1 MNKLFFKSV
10 LTFLCVLFF
19 IQTSVFAKTTY
30 SPYKIL
36 SDSNGVYVL
45 EMIQDMP
52 KKLKGKE
59 VFLQPYVVDE
69 LKTNED
75 VYKETGAK
83 LVVNA
88 GFFDPKNKKTVSY
101 VVINGEIVLNPN
113 DNESLMNNITLHP
126 YLDNILNRSEF
137 RILEDEEGKIVYDIA
152 PHNQEIAEGLKL
164 KHSIQGGPMLL
175 PELRLEEEF
184 FILKRDGKIVS
195 ESASALHKYPRTAIG
210 ISENK
215 VYLFVVTKESPM
227 SLEDVRNLAIK
238 WGMQKAM
245 GFDGG
250 GSTSLDT
257 KEFHIISEKENTA
270 RKVKSFLIL
279 K

>member
-1 MNKLFFKSV
+1 MTKIFLKSLLVFLSILFLSQSF
-10 LTFLCVLFF
+10 
-19 IQTSVFAKTTY
+19 VFAKAKDT
-30 SPYKIL
+30 PYKIL
-36 SDSNGVYVL
+36 ADNNGVYVI
-45 EMIQDMP
+45 EIVDEY
-52 KKLKGKE
+52 KKKE
-59 VFLQPYVVDE
+59 KQQFLQPYVVED

-75 VYKETGAK
+75 VYKETGAS

-88 GFFDPKNKKTVSY
+88 GFFDPKNQKTVSF
-101 VVINGEIVLNPN
+101 VVIDGQTVLDPN

-126 YLDNILNRSEF
+126 YLDKILNRSEF
-137 RILEDEEGKIVYDIA
+137 RILEDENGKIIYDIA

-184 FILKRDGKIVS
+184 FILKRDGKIIS
-195 ESASALHKYPRTAIG
+195 ESASSLHKYPRTAIG
-210 ISENK
+210 ICENK
-215 VYLFVVTKESPM
+215 VYLFIATKDAPM
-227 SLEDVRNLAIK
+227 SLEDVANLAQK
-238 WGMQKAM
+238 WGMEKAM

-257 KEFHIISEKENTA
+257 KELHIISEKENTA

>member
-1 MNKLFFKSV
+1 MIKNIFRFSLIALF
-10 LTFLCVLFF
+10 VLFF
-19 IQTSVFAKTTY
+19 IQNFAFAKSNY
-30 SPYKIL
+30 SPYRIL
-36 SDSNGVYVL
+36 SENNGVYVI
-45 EMIQDMP
+45 EIVENY
-52 KKLKGKE
+52 KKNEKA
-59 VFLQPYVVDE
+59 FLQPYVVED
-69 LKTNED
+69 LKTNEE

-88 GFFDPKNKKTVSY
+88 GFFDPKNQKTVSY
-101 VVINGEIVLNPN
+101 VVINGETVLNPN

-126 YLDNILNRSEF
+126 YLDKILNRSEF
-137 RILEDEEGKIVYDIA
+137 RILEDENGKIVYDIA
-152 PHNQEIAEGLKL
+152 PHNQEITEGFKL

-184 FILKRDGKIVS
+184 FILKRDGKIIS
-195 ESASALHKYPRTAIG
+195 ESASALHKYARTAIG
-210 ISENK
+210 ICENK
-215 VYLFVVTKESPM
+215 VYLFIATKDAPM
-227 SLEDVRNLAIK
+227 SLEEVRDLAIK

-257 KEFHIISEKENTA
+257 KDLHIISEKENTA

>member
-1 MNKLFFKSV
+1 MIKLFFKSTLIV
-10 LTFLCVLFF
+10 LSVLFLSQSF
-19 IQTSVFAKTTY
+19 VLAKSDC

-36 SDSNGVYVL
+36 ADNNGVYVI
-45 EMIQDMP
+45 EIVENY
-52 KKLKGKE
+52 KKNEKAS
-59 VFLQPYVVDE
+59 LQPYVVEE
-69 LKTNED
+69 LKTNEE

-88 GFFDPKNKKTVSY
+88 GFFDPKNQKTVSY
-101 VVINGEIVLNPN
+101 VVIDGQMVLNPE
-113 DNESLMNNITLHP
+113 DNENLMNNITLNP
-126 YLDNILNRSEF
+126 YLDKILNRSEF
-137 RILEDEEGKIVYDIA
+137 RILEDENGKIIYDIA
-152 PHNQEIAEGLKL
+152 PHNQEIKEGLKL

-184 FILKRDGKIVS
+184 FVLKRDGKIIS
-195 ESASALHKYPRTAIG
+195 ESASSLHKYPRTAIG
-210 ISENK
+210 ICENK
-215 VYLFVVTKESPM
+215 VYIFIATTQAPM

-257 KEFHIISEKENTA
+257 KDIHVISEKENTA